1 MLPCYSTI
9 VGGLAWRDRVISAI
23 HLSFHKSKETYL
35 DYLDEVM
42 CLGVSWVSVFL
53 ALLRCIQR
61 SIIFLSDWVFSSS
74 KVVIYIFY
82 LLLLI
87 FIFILS
93 DGLMASL

>member
-1 MLPCYSTI
+1 MLFQQF
-9 VGGLAWRDRVISAI
+9 ISAFI
-23 HLSFHKSKETYL
+23 KYKGTYL
-35 DYLDEVM
+35 DYLGEAM
-42 CLGVSWVSVFL
+42 YLGVSWVSVFL

-87 FIFILS
+87 FILA
-93 DGLMASL
+93 DKLMASL